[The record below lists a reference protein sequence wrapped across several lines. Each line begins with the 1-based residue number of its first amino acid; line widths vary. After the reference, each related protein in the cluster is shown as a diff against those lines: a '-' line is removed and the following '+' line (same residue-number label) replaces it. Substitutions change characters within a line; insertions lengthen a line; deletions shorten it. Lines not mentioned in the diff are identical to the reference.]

1 MSKVD
6 CKGKVE
12 VDSCIGLNKD
22 NRNNENCDNFYDKDK
37 KVCKNHPT
45 DDNDC
50 VPDDDKKC
58 ERERRGGSGNTSVA
72 GLEEYETMRIIVTYL
87 VVFFMIMALVATS
100 DSKDSLMMMMLFTVL
115 YLVVCGLFDYFWM
128 KNYLI
133 ENRTT
138 GDTSGRDTFHKILH
152 MILPGIVIIFG
163 YSFLLSGFNTI
174 LDASNMKSLMLF
186 MIKLISLVVIIV
198 GYLYYTIKLK
208 NVVDDTS
215 RNNNNKNTQIDILYS
230 ILHPVA
236 ILLISGAFYMLI
248 LFTIN
253 RKRMVVSA
261 PPVQQVSNPLA
272 T

>member
-1 MSKVD
+1 MSRVD
-6 CKGKVE
+6 CKGKKEEDCSNINDIDECENFFELDGNTRYICEESEESNDVC
-12 VDSCIGLNKD
+12 VKSNK
-22 NRNNENCDNFYDKDK
+22 E
-37 KVCKNHPT
+37 CKN
-45 DDNDC
+45 
-50 VPDDDKKC
+50 
-58 ERERRGGSGNTSVA
+58 ERSNSGNTSVA

-208 NVVDDTS
+208 NVVVDTS